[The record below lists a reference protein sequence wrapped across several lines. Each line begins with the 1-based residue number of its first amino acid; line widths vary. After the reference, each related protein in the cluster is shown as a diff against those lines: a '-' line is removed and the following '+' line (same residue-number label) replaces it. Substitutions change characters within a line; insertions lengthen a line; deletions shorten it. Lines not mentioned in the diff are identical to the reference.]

1 MKVRPIPSKLCQIS
15 LFSGGTGLK
24 FVAKINHMRVF
35 VTGASGF
42 IGSVV
47 TEDLIRA
54 GHQVL
59 GLARSDEGAKIVAA
73 AGAEV
78 HRGDIYD
85 LESLR
90 SGAAKADGVI
100 HCAFNHDFSKF
111 AENCETDRKVIE
123 AIGVELAGSKRHL
136 VITSGTGY
144 NPGGRPRTEE
154 DPLIPSSVNPRGASE
169 EAAESLLAKGVSV
182 SVIRLPQVHDPYKQ
196 GLITPLIAVARQK
209 GVSAYIGEGANRW
222 PAAHR
227 LDAALLYRLALEK
240 AVPGARYNAVG
251 EEGIPL
257 KEIAEAIGRGLK
269 IPVVSLA
276 PEKMAEHFGWLAMV
290 AAIDMPASSVLT
302 QQRLG
307 WKPTHEGMIAD
318 LDLAKF

>member
-1 MKVRPIPSKLCQIS
+1 
-15 LFSGGTGLK
+15 
-24 FVAKINHMRVF
+24 MRVF

-85 LESLR
+85 LGSLR

-100 HCAFNHDFSKF
+100 HCAFDHDFRRF
-111 AENCETDRKVIE
+111 AETCETDRKVIE
-123 AIGVELAGSKRHL
+123 ALGAELAGSKRHL
-136 VITSGTGY
+136 VITSGTGRSAS
-144 NPGGRPRTEE
+144 GQPRTEE
-154 DPLIPSSVNPRGASE
+154 DPLIPSSIFPRGASE
-169 EAAESLLAKGVSV
+169 EAAESILGKGVSV

-209 GVSAYIGEGANRW
+209 GVSAYVGEGTNRW

-227 LDAALLYRLALEK
+227 LDAAALYRLALEK
-240 AVPGARYNAVG
+240 AVAGARYHAVG

-257 KEIAEAIGRGLK
+257 REIAESIGRGLK
-269 IPVVSLA
+269 IPVVSIS
-276 PEKMAEHFGWLAMV
+276 PEKMSEHFGWLSIMV
-290 AAIDMPASSVLT
+290 GIDMPASSVLT

-307 WKPTHEGMIAD
+307 WKPSHVGLIAD
-318 LDLAKF
+318 LDEAKF

>member
-1 MKVRPIPSKLCQIS
+1 
-15 LFSGGTGLK
+15 
-24 FVAKINHMRVF
+24 MRVF
-35 VTGASGF
+35 VTGATGF
-42 IGSVV
+42 IGSIVV
-47 TEDLIRA
+47 EDLIHA

-59 GLARSDEGAKIVAA
+59 GLSRSDAGAKFLTD

-100 HCAFNHDFSKF
+100 HCAFDHDFRKF
-111 AENCETDRKVIE
+111 VETCETDRKVIE
-123 AIGVELAGSKRHL
+123 ALGAELAGSKRHL
-136 VITSGTGY
+136 VITSGTGRSAS
-144 NPGGRPRTEE
+144 GQPRTEE
-154 DPLIPSSVNPRGASE
+154 DPLIPSSIFPRGASE
-169 EAAESLLAKGVSV
+169 EAAESILAKGVSV
-182 SVIRLPQVHDPYKQ
+182 SVIRLPQVHDPFKQ

-209 GVSAYIGEGANRW
+209 GVSAYVDEGTNRW

-227 LDAALLYRLALEK
+227 LDAAALYRLALEK
-240 AVPGARYNAVG
+240 AVAGARYNAVG

-257 KEIAEAIGRGLK
+257 RAIAESIGRGLK
-269 IPVVSLA
+269 IPVVSVS
-276 PEKMAEHFGWLAMV
+276 PEKVGEHFGWLSMV
-290 AAIDMPASSVLT
+290 VGVDMPASSVLT

-307 WKPTHEGMIAD
+307 WKPGHVGLIAD

>member
-1 MKVRPIPSKLCQIS
+1 
-15 LFSGGTGLK
+15 
-24 FVAKINHMRVF
+24 MRVF

-42 IGSVV
+42 IGSIV

-59 GLARSDEGAKIVAA
+59 GLVRSDAGAKIVAA

-85 LESLR
+85 LGSLR

-100 HCAFNHDFSKF
+100 HCAFNHDDMANFV
-111 AENCETDRKVIE
+111 ANCETDRKVIE
-123 AIGVELAGSKRHL
+123 AIGAELAGSERHL
-136 VITSGTGY
+136 VITSGTGRSAS
-144 NPGGRPRTEE
+144 GRPRTEE
-154 DPLIPSSVNPRGASE
+154 DPLIPSSVFPRGASE
-169 EAAESLLAKGVSV
+169 EAAESVLARGVSV

-209 GVSAYIGEGANRW
+209 GVSAYVGEGTNRW

-227 LDAALLYRLALEK
+227 LDAAALYRLALEK
-240 AVPGARYNAVG
+240 AVAGARYNAVG
-251 EEGIPL
+251 EEGISL
-257 KEIAEAIGRGLK
+257 REIAESIGRGLK
-269 IPVVSLA
+269 IPVVSVS
-276 PEKMAEHFGWLAMV
+276 PEKIGEHFGWLSMMV
-290 AAIDMPASSVLT
+290 GIDMPASSVLT

-307 WKPTHEGMIAD
+307 WKPSHVGLIAD
-318 LDLAKF
+318 LDEAKF

>member
-1 MKVRPIPSKLCQIS
+1 
-15 LFSGGTGLK
+15 
-24 FVAKINHMRVF
+24 MRVF
-35 VTGASGF
+35 VTGATGF

-47 TEDLIRA
+47 VEDLIKA

-59 GLARSDEGAKIVAA
+59 GLSRSDEGAKFLTD

-111 AENCETDRKVIE
+111 AENCETDRKVI
-123 AIGVELAGSKRHL
+123 ATIGAELAGSNRHL
-136 VITSGTGY
+136 VITSGTGH
-144 NPGGRPRTEE
+144 NASGRPRTEE
-154 DPLIPSSVNPRGASE
+154 DPLTPSSVNPRGASE
-169 EAAESLLAKGVSV
+169 EAAESILAEGVSV

-196 GLITPLIAVARQK
+196 GLITPLIALARQK
-209 GVSAYIGEGANRW
+209 GVSAYVGEGANRW

-227 LDAALLYRLALEK
+227 LDAALVYRLALEK
-240 AVPGARYNAVG
+240 AVAGARYNAVG
-251 EEGIPL
+251 EEGVPL
-257 KEIAEAIGRGLK
+257 KEIAESIGRGLK
-269 IPVVSLA
+269 IPVVSVS
-276 PEKMAEHFGWLAMV
+276 PEKVAGHFGWLTMV
-290 AAIDMPASSVLT
+290 AGVDMPASSALT

-307 WKPTHEGMIAD
+307 WKPTHVGLIAD
-318 LDLAKF
+318 LDEAKF